1 METKVSKLTGSEAT
15 WYTELI
21 YILMEERGEGVV
33 NQQEAVPVHSP

>member
-21 YILMEERGEGVV
+21 YMGERGEGVV
-33 NQQEAVPVHSP
+33 NQQEAIPVHSP